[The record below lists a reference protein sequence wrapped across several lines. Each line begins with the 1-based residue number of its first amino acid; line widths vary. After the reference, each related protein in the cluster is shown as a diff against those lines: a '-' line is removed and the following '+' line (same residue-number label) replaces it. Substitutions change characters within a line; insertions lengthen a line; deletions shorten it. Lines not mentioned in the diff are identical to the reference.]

1 MAAES
6 NKGSTK
12 RVPGRPCQKGQ
23 SGNPGGRKKRT
34 QEERDALEMIRSL
47 APQAV
52 ERLREILED
61 PKVKT
66 RDLLRAIEIVFD
78 RAFGKED
85 YVGRDNALLLSLVEL
100 ERRGESHDL

>member
-1 MAAES
+1 MPESRPKAERKLPRS
-6 NKGSTK
+6 AFK
-12 RVPGRPCQKGQ
+12 PGQ

-52 ERLREILED
+52 ERLRDILED

-78 RAFGKED
+78 RTFGKED
-85 YVGRDNALLLSLVEL
+85 INRHDNALLLSLMEL
-100 ERRGESHDL
+100 ERRSKSDD

>member
-12 RVPGRPCQKGQ
+12 RVPGRPFVKGQ

-34 QEERDALEMIRSL
+34 QEEKDALEMIRSL

-78 RAFGKED
+78 RTFGKED
-85 YVGRDNALLLSLVEL
+85 VNRRDNGLLLSLIEL
-100 ERRGESHDL
+100 ERKHGD